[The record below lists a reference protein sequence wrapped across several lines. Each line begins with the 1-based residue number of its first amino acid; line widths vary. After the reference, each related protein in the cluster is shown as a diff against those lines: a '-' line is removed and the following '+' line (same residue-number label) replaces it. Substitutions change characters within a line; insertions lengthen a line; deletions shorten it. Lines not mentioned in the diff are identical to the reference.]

1 MKVMQAGCRPVEKVL
16 ITSKPLALR
25 ASSKLR
31 EVVTMS
37 EMSFHSSDVN
47 CRTIEFLFCYANIR
61 KIINNSKDFSYF
73 VRKNAG
79 FLMVTNSSE
88 KSTSHQTTCSMPL
101 GAVITLR

>member
-1 MKVMQAGCRPVEKVL
+1 MPVENEL
-16 ITSKPLALR
+16 TTSKPFSLSSSCNLR
-25 ASSKLR
+25 VAD
-31 EVVTMS
+31 TMS
-37 EMSFHSSDVN
+37 AIIFHSSCVK

-61 KIINNSKDFSYF
+61 KIINNRKENLYF
-73 VRKNAG
+73 VRKKAG

>member
-1 MKVMQAGCRPVEKVL
+1 MPVEKEL
-16 ITSKPLALR
+16 TTSKPFSLR
-25 ASSKLR
+25 ASCNLR
-31 EVVTMS
+31 VADTMS
-37 EMSFHSSDVN
+37 AIIFHSSCVK

-79 FLMVTNSSE
+79 LRIVTNSSE